1 MMFSCTDETQI
12 SSCSNAGYH
21 ITSLIFYLMA
31 SGMANNYMKVSCKR
45 TGKLRN
51 GPKHWIYED
60 FGRLL
65 QGPCE
70 PSDHTKQTKSAIT
83 FRENAELE
91 TTWQSQFLAE
101 RSHGLRLAHGAE

>member
-51 GPKHWIYED
+51 GPKHWIYEGCFKVHVSRLITPD
-60 FGRLL
+60 GQKVQLRFGKM
-65 QGPCE
+65 Q
-70 PSDHTKQTKSAIT
+70 
-83 FRENAELE
+83 N
-91 TTWQSQFLAE
+91 
-101 RSHGLRLAHGAE
+101 